1 MILSSEDPAIWMV
14 PAVLLLGAALVSPLA
29 GAVLAG
35 RVVLRI
41 ARSAA
46 AGNAWSALTP
56 GTWLLAAGAGALG
69 AGVRFTGSMFGGST
83 AWADSVSF
91 VCGSF
96 ALAAVA
102 MAGLT
107 AALDRHLKGG
117 VTSRAARSSSAR
129 GTRRP

>member
-1 MILSSEDPAIWMV
+1 MILASEDPGTWV
-14 PAVLLLGAALVSPLA
+14 LPALLLLGAAVVAPLA

-46 AGNAWSALTP
+46 AGDVWSALNP

-69 AGVRFTGSMFGGST
+69 AGVRLSAAVFDRPT
-83 AWADSVSF
+83 AWAGTVSL
-91 VCGSF
+91 VCCCF
-96 ALAAVA
+96 ALAAA
-102 MAGLT
+102 TMAGLT
-107 AALDRHLKGG
+107 AVLDRHLRAVR
-117 VTSRAARSSSAR
+117 VTPRSSSAR

>member
-1 MILSSEDPAIWMV
+1 MILASEDPGLWAL
-14 PAVLLLGAALVSPLA
+14 PELLFFGAAIVAPLA

-46 AGNAWSALTP
+46 AGDVWSALTP

-69 AGVRFTGSMFGGST
+69 AGVRLSAAVFDRSA
-83 AWADSVSF
+83 AWAGSVSL

-96 ALAAVA
+96 ALAAAA

-107 AALDRHLKGG
+107 AALDRHLKAVRG
-117 VTSRAARSSSAR
+117 TPRSSSER
-129 GTRRP
+129 GTRR

>member
-1 MILSSEDPAIWMV
+1 MIVASEDPGLW
-14 PAVLLLGAALVSPLA
+14 VLPVLFLLGAAIVAPLA
-29 GAVLAG
+29 GVVLAG

-46 AGNAWSALTP
+46 AGDVWSALTP

-69 AGVRFTGSMFGGST
+69 AGIRLSASQFDRPAPWVE
-83 AWADSVSF
+83 SVSL

-96 ALAAVA
+96 ALAAAA

-107 AALDRHLKGG
+107 AVLDRHLK
-117 VTSRAARSSSAR
+117 TARDTPRPVSAR